1 MPEPIIPMLGDV
13 ELRTIQHI
21 TTLERRSL
29 VEHPIPGMA
38 GSAFQDMGRP
48 ATFINLS
55 GILYGEQS
63 RADLEKLRGKF
74 QAAEPLSFAADITT
88 ATEITDVLIEDLRV
102 VAVAGRPGTF
112 VYQILLRESQPP
124 SPAANPLATV
134 NAGIASEAQGLLDQ
148 AVALT
153 SVLDT
158 LQNIPDIGNPTEPL
172 TGMLEEFGS
181 IIGGLSGVV
190 GPLTDLFA
198 RP

>member
-13 ELRTIQHI
+13 ELRTIQHV

-48 ATFINLS
+48 ATCIKLS

-74 QAAEPLSFAADITT
+74 QAAEPLSFTADITT
-88 ATEITDVLIEDLRV
+88 ATQITDVLIEDLHV
-102 VAVAGRPGTF
+102 VEVAGRPNTF
-112 VYQILLRESQPP
+112 VYRILLRESPP
-124 SPAANPLATV
+124 PPPAANPLGTV
-134 NAGIASEAQGLLDQ
+134 NTDIADAAQGIFDE

-153 SVLDT
+153 DVIDT
-158 LQNIPDIGNPTEPL
+158 LQSIPDFGDPTEPL
-172 TGMLEEFGS
+172 TGMLDKFGT
-181 IIGGLSGVV
+181 IIGGLSDVV
-190 GPLTDLFA
+190 SPLKGLFA